1 MVIFGKPKNESNYI
15 CVNSDGCIKLH
26 ELGFF
31 PVYRFEGFIYFTKT
45 KEILKTIEELKVKS
59 F

>member
-31 PVYRFEGFIYFTKT
+31 PVYRFGGNIYFTKT
-45 KEILKTIEELKVKS
+45 DKIVEVIKQWNLKTK
-59 F
+59 